1 MSHEEIPI
9 IDAEKYLNKLEGWE
23 EECNKV
29 ALSFHKFGILK
40 FKDPRVNEKDNED
53 YIDMVEKYFDSV
65 SKKYYAGESLKD
77 CRPDLCY

>member
-1 MSHEEIPI
+1 M
-9 IDAEKYLNKLEGWE
+9 
-23 EECNKV
+23 
-29 ALSFHKFGILK
+29 
-40 FKDPRVNEKDNED
+40 NEKDNED